1 MPVEMEHSFGASE
14 ADTTVEDE
22 ENYVDPKA
30 HAKLLDGINNL
41 TGSYY
46 IREVTRTEP
55 SLKRSEFGLAKA
67 KKDKV
72 QLKDLSKFFSKTPKQ
87 NKVLKQLDRLKHR
100 HGLAKPLEKPVA
112 DRLKRKAGFLRAQ
125 RKLDKWEPVVRAAEV
140 APQVVFPLQYD
151 KVTVHKQP
159 PKKLS
164 EYRVKS
170 KLMEEMESLEKEYVR
185 DGEAELLD
193 GEGQKEYDLTVE
205 EMRQQLIQRA
215 HQKRLESY
223 QIAKGRRQNKI
234 KSKKYHRL
242 LKKDKL
248 KEQMKKFEELKEKD
262 PAAAL
267 RQLDQI
273 EKQRFEERATLRHKN
288 TGTWAKNLQVRAKY
302 NTEVRQEL
310 AEQLAIGREL
320 TSQRFQKDESS
331 SESDGEETIAYGDNP
346 WTEQNIGSHERAAAE
361 RAKLT
366 SSYRKYWEERNQVEA
381 LKKQLV
387 AKEKASIG
395 GETNGDVPPDTDH
408 PAYDD
413 EAKDDGD
420 SNQMKSTKL
429 TKKVRKKVKQTVVR
443 MASGSWDVVDDE
455 DTKAEEPKPEA
466 NKKSKT
472 KAKKNLKKESA
483 TVEELFQEAE
493 ELIQDALG
501 DKLVGVKQKLN
512 GVGHMEAN
520 KGVNGTSRKKESK
533 AKRRSDPNDLSFKKK
548 PRLGDADQELNETM
562 GGAATDD
569 SLLPKF
575 VPTLSDVKVTSGG
588 SEPNTDI
595 NLKQVVQMKPKHLL
609 TALPDS
615 IAAGELSDGEPEHD
629 DDDDDDDDDHRR
641 LTIAEAFEDDDI
653 VADFLKEKQD
663 DRASHLPKEVD
674 FGLPGWGSW
683 VGPGMDSEAPRYKAR
698 QVVNPPKELPRR
710 DDNRD
715 QVIINEDALVNPQ
728 LSKHLVNEV
737 PFPYVTV
744 KDYEASLRAPLGRTF
759 VPETAHVT
767 MIEPRVVTKQGA
779 VIEPMQRDMLV
790 TNPAVV
796 RKSAP
801 PKAGKGALTKYNEFV
816 ENIAQKKTNPK
827 KKFKK

>member
-1 MPVEMEHSFGASE
+1 MPVEMEHYFRAPEGGTA
-14 ADTTVEDE
+14 VEDE
-22 ENYVDPKA
+22 ENDVDPSA

-41 TGSYY
+41 TGSHY

-55 SLKRSEFGLAKA
+55 SLKRSEFGLAKGD
-67 KKDKV
+67 KDKV
-72 QLKDLSKFFSKTPKQ
+72 KLKDLSKFFSKIPKQ
-87 NKVLKQLDRLKHR
+87 SKVLKQLDRLKYR
-100 HGLAKPLEKPVA
+100 RALTKPLEKPEA
-112 DRLKRKAGFLRAQ
+112 DRLQRQAGFNRAQ
-125 RKLDKWEPVVRAAEV
+125 RKLNQWEPVVRAAEV
-140 APQVVFPLQYD
+140 APQTTFPLQYG
-151 KVTVHKQP
+151 TMAVHAQP

-170 KLMEEMESLEKEYVR
+170 KLMEEMESLEKEYVV
-185 DGEAELLD
+185 DGADELLD

-205 EMRQQLIQRA
+205 EMRQQLMQRA
-215 HQKRLESY
+215 YQKRLESY

-273 EKQRFEERATLRHKN
+273 ERQRFEERATLRHKN

-320 TSQRFQKDESS
+320 TSQRFQKDGSS
-331 SESDGEETIAYGDNP
+331 SESDGEGIDTVAYGDNP
-346 WTEQNIGSHERAAAE
+346 WTEREIGSHERAAVE
-361 RAKLT
+361 RAKLS
-366 SSYRKYWEERNQVEA
+366 SSYRKYWEERNQVDA
-381 LKKQLV
+381 VKKQLV
-387 AKEKASIG
+387 AKEKDSIKE
-395 GETNGDVPPDTDH
+395 ETNGDVPSDADH
-408 PAYDD
+408 ASHDEEAEDDD
-413 EAKDDGD
+413 E
-420 SNQMKSTKL
+420 SSQEKSRKL
-429 TKKVRKKVKQTVVR
+429 TKKGHKKGKQTVR
-443 MASGSWDVVDDE
+443 MASGSWDVE
-455 DTKAEEPKPEA
+455 EEPAPKA
-466 NKKSKT
+466 NKKTTT
-472 KAKKNLKKESA
+472 KAKKTMKNASA

-493 ELIQDALG
+493 ELIQDALE
-501 DKLVGVKQKLN
+501 DKLVGVKQKINRL
-512 GVGHMEAN
+512 GDGARAT
-520 KGVNGTSRKKESK
+520 GKEVTK
-533 AKRRSDPNDLSFKKK
+533 AKRRNDPNDLSFKKK
-548 PRLGDADQELNETM
+548 PRLGDADQELNESM
-562 GGAATDD
+562 DGAPTDD
-569 SLLPKF
+569 SMLPKF
-575 VPTLSDVKVTSGG
+575 VPTLGDVKVSTGG
-588 SEPNTDI
+588 FDPKADI

-615 IAAGELSDGEPEHD
+615 IAAGELSDGEPEHY
-629 DDDDDDDDDHRR
+629 DDDDDDDDHRR

-653 VADFLKEKQD
+653 VADFMKEKQD
-663 DRASHLPKEVD
+663 ERANHLPKEVD
-674 FGLPGWGSW
+674 LDLPGWGFW
-683 VGPGMDSEAPRYKAR
+683 VGPGTDSEAPRQEAR
-698 QVVNPPKELPRR
+698 KVVKPPKELPRR

-715 QVIINEDALVNPQ
+715 QVIINEDALVNPE

-779 VIEPMQRDMLV
+779 VIEPMKGNMLM
-790 TNPAVV
+790 TNPTVV

-801 PKAGKGALTKYNEFV
+801 RKAGKEATH
-816 ENIAQKKTNPK
+816 
-827 KKFKK
+827 